1 MSGIFGTFCNSI
13 HTQDKNKKKLI
24 LWNNAYGRDAKQIF
38 EKNNIQIGC
47 CLQI

>member
-24 LWNNAYGRDAKQIF
+24 LWNNALKKTIYKLDVVCK
-38 EKNNIQIGC
+38 C
-47 CLQI
+47 